1 MDMIR
6 GDGEAESHD
15 LLGAGDSFDLL
26 DQEWR
31 EERPQD
37 LPIELR
43 PPHEMVIEL
52 IMRVAAPAISQDI
65 LGILGDR
72 RSLIRGTHRG
82 GLREESVDGDP
93 IAGMIQA

>member
-6 GDGEAESHD
+6 GDGEAESHE
-15 LLGAGDSFDLL
+15 LLGPADSFDLL

-31 EERPQD
+31 QERAED

-52 IMRVAAPAISQDI
+52 VMCVAAPAISQDI
-65 LGILGDR
+65 LGILGN
-72 RSLIRGTHRG
+72 
-82 GLREESVDGDP
+82 
-93 IAGMIQA
+93 